1 LKSISKNVGSDLID
15 MMKQKEI
22 IIYAISLILKAALLA
37 ATWAGKVRKRG
48 LKSIAKLPIKEK
60 DKVIFFYGQNIIFG
74 YK

>member
-1 LKSISKNVGSDLID
+1 